1 VGAGRVGVV
10 VAPTPID
17 RPSVAGAWARNVGAG
32 ETRAMDG
39 WRLRPSETW
48 VRDVQR
54 DVLALGSVVFYLLV
68 LGRALVGPFWDLVVP
83 LLVVGV
89 GLLVAVPLLRG
100 TDLYLTRAM
109 VVAVLVTRHY
119 GDVVFGVFAA
129 VAFVSMVVFA
139 FRLDRPRPAI
149 ARGLALGAVLS
160 VGAYALAG
168 AVE

>member
-1 VGAGRVGVV
+1 M
-10 VAPTPID
+10 
-17 RPSVAGAWARNVGAG
+17 
-32 ETRAMDG
+32 EG

-48 VRDVQR
+48 VREVQR
-54 DVLALGSVVFYLLV
+54 DVLALGGVVFYLLV
-68 LGRALVGPFWDLVVP
+68 LGRALVGPFWDLVVQ

-89 GLLVAVPLLRG
+89 GLLVALPLLRG
-100 TDLYLTRAM
+100 TTDLYLTRAM

-139 FRLDRPRPAI
+139 FRLDRPRAAI

>member
-1 VGAGRVGVV
+1 MER
-10 VAPTPID
+10 
-17 RPSVAGAWARNVGAG
+17 
-32 ETRAMDG
+32 

-48 VRDVQR
+48 VREVQR
-54 DVLALGSVVFYLLV
+54 DVLALGGVVFYLLV

-89 GLLVAVPLLRG
+89 GLLVALPLLRG
-100 TDLYLTRAM
+100 TTDLYLTRAM

-129 VAFVSMVVFA
+129 VAFVAMVVFA
-139 FRLDRPRPAI
+139 LRLDRPRAAI
-149 ARGLALGAVLS
+149 ARGLVLGAVLS
-160 VGAYALAG
+160 VGAYALAS